1 MAPLLDER
9 SRRRWAASEA
19 RMIGH
24 GGVSAVAEA
33 TGLARRT
40 IYRGLEDLQDR
51 ASVENDRIRRQGG
64 GRKSRITEDPTLLS
78 DLEALLEPATRG
90 DPMRRQLWTSLS
102 LRKLCAELKGKGHD
116 ISHPVVG
123 HCLHKL
129 HYSLQAN
136 RKSHEGSE
144 HMDRNA
150 QFEYI
155 NKKAGSFLT
164 DGQPVI
170 SVDTKKKEFGGQF
183 QECWPR
189 METQRHTR
197 RSQRT

>member
-40 IYRGLEDLQDR
+40 IYRGLEDLEDR
-51 ASVENDRIRRQGG
+51 TSVGNDRIRRQGG

-78 DLEALLEPATRG
+78 DLKSLLEPVTRG

-102 LRKLCAELKGKGHD
+102 LRKLCAELKEQGARYQLSGRWGL
-116 ISHPVVG
+116 PA
-123 HCLHKL
+123 
-129 HYSLQAN
+129 QA
-136 RKSHEGSE
+136 
-144 HMDRNA
+144 A
-150 QFEYI
+150 
-155 NKKAGSFLT
+155 L
-164 DGQPVI
+164 
-170 SVDTKKKEFGGQF
+170 
-183 QECWPR
+183 
-189 METQRHTR
+189 
-197 RSQRT
+197 

>member
-24 GGVSAVAEA
+24 GGVSAVGEA

-40 IYRGLEDLQDR
+40 IYRGLDDLEDR
-51 ASVENDRIRRQGG
+51 APFGDGRIRRQGG
-64 GRKSRITEDPTLLS
+64 GRKSKIAEDPTLLS
-78 DLEALLEPATRG
+78 DLKSLLEPATRG

-102 LRKLCAELKGKGHD
+102 LRKLCGELKGKGHE
-116 ISHPVVG
+116 ISYTARG
-123 HCLHKL
+123 DCLQKL
-129 HYSLQAN
+129 HYSLQAS

-155 NKKAGSFLT
+155 NNK
-164 DGQPVI
+164 
-170 SVDTKKKEFGGQF
+170 
-183 QECWPR
+183 
-189 METQRHTR
+189 
-197 RSQRT
+197 

>member
-102 LRKLCAELKGKGHD
+102 LRKLCAELKGKGTTSA
-116 ISHPVVG
+116 IRSLGIACTSCIIAYRPTENPTKEARLSHASAFVG
-123 HCLHKL
+123 PLHRTL
-129 HYSLQAN
+129 IHLALSPSYQVEITFVAPP
-136 RKSHEGSE
+136 
-144 HMDRNA
+144 A
-150 QFEYI
+150 Q
-155 NKKAGSFLT
+155 
-164 DGQPVI
+164 
-170 SVDTKKKEFGGQF
+170 
-183 QECWPR
+183 
-189 METQRHTR
+189 
-197 RSQRT
+197 RSSRPLNCAIWHHVGAS